1 MNVSNTPIIGKFLII
16 ISLFGL
22 LAAGSTIFS
31 ATKMQAIDDG
41 YSDAM
46 DHQGMIA
53 VELAKANRA
62 LLAVRAA
69 ISGLEIANTDE
80 LDTIAEAEIRDGRS
94 QFVKYSDEAK
104 TLDASNTYKIGE
116 FAQSAVDLID
126 NVCAR
131 AIKLGKS
138 TTTPDAV
145 LASQT
150 EFIKVCNPPFK
161 PLVDEARKIVDQAID
176 DEKKLNDNLSVVT
189 ASTIHIT
196 YGVVLGGLA
205 LVASLAWFALR
216 AWISTPIARLTN
228 TMLRLAGGDL
238 SVAIEDAERR
248 DEIGRMTQAVQ
259 VFKDNGIKLRSSEE
273 NAAADRKHADAEQ
286 GRTQALQIETAH
298 QQRHVVESIAKGLE
312 QLSDGSLIFRID
324 EAFTADYEKLR
335 TDFNGAMGKLQE
347 TMKVVSGNT
356 VAIKSGTNEI
366 SSAAD
371 DLSRRTEQ
379 QAASL
384 EETAAA
390 LDEITNTVRKTAQG
404 SKHAREVVGA
414 AKKDA
419 EHSGQVVRQAVEAMS
434 GIERSSNQ
442 IGQII
447 GVIDEIAFQTNLL
460 ALNAGVEA
468 ARAGDAGRGFAVV
481 ASEVRALA
489 QRSAEAAKEIK
500 TLISAS
506 TTQVEQGVALV
517 GETGRALERIV
528 LQISEINGIVADI
541 AASAQE
547 QATGLDQ
554 VNTAVNQMDQVTQQ
568 NAAMVEES
576 TAASHA
582 LAKETE
588 ELSKLISRFE
598 LGQSQPSFGTGRAV
612 HKVSAASKPPAQAK
626 PVRALRTGGAGQA
639 VRKLEPDSNW
649 EEF

>member
-1 MNVSNTPIIGKFLII
+1 MNISNTPIIGKFLII
-16 ISLFGL
+16 ISLFAL
-22 LAAGSTIFS
+22 LAVGSTIFS

-53 VELAKANRA
+53 VQLAKANRA
-62 LLAVRAA
+62 LLTIRAA

-80 LDTIAEAEIRDGRS
+80 LDAISEAEIKDGRS
-94 QFVKYSDEAK
+94 QFIKLTDEAK
-104 TLDASNTYKIGE
+104 TADTFNTYKVGE
-116 FAQSAVDLID
+116 FAQTALDLID

-131 AIKLGKS
+131 AIKLGQS
-138 TTTPDAV
+138 ATTPDAV
-145 LASQT
+145 LASQA

-161 PLVDEARKIVDQAID
+161 PLVDEARRTVDQAID
-176 DEKKLNDNLSVVT
+176 DEKRLNDNLSVVT

-205 LVASLAWFALR
+205 LVMSLAWFAVR

-228 TMLRLAGGDL
+228 TMLRLAAGDL
-238 SVAIEDAERR
+238 SVAIEDADRR

-259 VFKDNGIKLRSSEE
+259 VFKDNGTKLRSSEE
-273 NAAADRKHADAEQ
+273 SVAADRKKADAERA
-286 GRTQALQIETAH
+286 RTQALQIETAQ

-312 QLSDGSLIFRID
+312 KLSDGSLIFRID

-335 TDFNGAMGKLQE
+335 TDFNGAMGKLQD
-347 TMKVVSGNT
+347 TMRVVSGNT

-404 SKHAREVVGA
+404 SKHAREVVGT

-489 QRSAEAAKEIK
+489 QRSADAAKEIK

-506 TTQVEQGVALV
+506 STQVEQGVALV
-517 GETGRALERIV
+517 GETGKALERIV
-528 LQISEINGIVADI
+528 LQISEINNIVADI
-541 AASAQE
+541 AASAHE

-588 ELSKLISRFE
+588 ELSKLISRFQ
-598 LGQSQPSFGTGRAV
+598 LGQTQPPSGTSRVV
-612 HKVSAASKPPAQAK
+612 HKVSAAPRPPAPAK
-626 PVRALRTGGAGQA
+626 PVRAMRTVDAGQA